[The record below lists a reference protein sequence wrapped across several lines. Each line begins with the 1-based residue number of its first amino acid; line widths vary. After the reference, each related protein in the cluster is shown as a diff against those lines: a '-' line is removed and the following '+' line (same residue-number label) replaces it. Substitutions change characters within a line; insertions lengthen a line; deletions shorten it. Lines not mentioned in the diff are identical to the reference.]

1 VKYKEIDMTLEMFK
15 KTPEEE
21 RELYQGVID
30 NIHTKRAERKAL
42 LEKIPEGDEKEIV
55 KNMEAAMRIQ
65 EDGGIKA
72 MQEGIDLID
81 SIQKE

>member
-1 VKYKEIDMTLEMFK
+1 MTLDMFRQ
-15 KTPEEE
+15 TPKEE

-30 NIHTKRAERKAL
+30 NINTKRSERKAIL
-42 LEKIPEGDEKEIV
+42 DKMPEGDEKEIV
-55 KNMEAAMRIQ
+55 KHMESAMRVQ

-81 SIQKE
+81 SMSREK